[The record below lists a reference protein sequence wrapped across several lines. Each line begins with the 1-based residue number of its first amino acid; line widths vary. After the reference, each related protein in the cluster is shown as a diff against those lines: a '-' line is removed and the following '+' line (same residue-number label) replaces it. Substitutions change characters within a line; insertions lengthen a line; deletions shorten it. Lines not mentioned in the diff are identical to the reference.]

1 MSRKNVDNALM
12 DALNA
17 ILPGKV
23 FPNVYVGE
31 AVEYIVTNYTTVPSV
46 YGESGPA
53 AARCLVMVHYYLPTG
68 QNPNAKKLAIQQALA
83 AEVLAACATDSA
95 EDIYARCRGFLLD
108 RLPDFESLRAFFAAG

>member
-12 DALNA
+12 DTLNP

-46 YGESGPA
+46 YGEGGPA

-68 QNPNAKKLAIQQALA
+68 QNPNAKKLAIEQALF
-83 AEVLAACATDSA
+83 AE
-95 EDIYARCRGFLLD
+95 GFTF
-108 RLPDFESLRAFFAAG
+108 PSIVPAHESQGQHWVFECEYVNAGGVYGQV